1 MRRVPATLWIGAAL
15 SLLFVGAALLSRVWT
30 PADPT
35 GMNIAARLKG
45 PGEAGL
51 LGADQ
56 IGRDVLSI
64 VMAGAWTSLG
74 IALTATAI
82 GGAVGTAT
90 GMAAAAGRGG
100 FERAVMAANG
110 VLFAFPPILSAI
122 LLGALLGP
130 GAGTAILAIGL
141 FMVPVFARIARG
153 AALQV
158 WSRDFIK
165 AARMAGKGPVR
176 ISIEHVLPNI
186 SAQIIVQFAIQTGLA
201 ILAEA
206 GLSFLGMG
214 VAPPNPSWGR
224 MLSEAQT
231 YLSSAPHLVLAPGL
245 AIAGAVLGLNLLGDG
260 LRDLTD
266 PRRGQ
271 AA

>member
-1 MRRVPATLWIGAAL
+1 MRGPL
-15 SLLFVGAALLSRVWT
+15 SLWLGGAITTLLVGTALLSRVWT

-35 GMNIAARLKG
+35 GMDIVNRLKG
-45 PGEAGL
+45 PSAAAP
-51 LGADQ
+51 LGTDQ

-74 IALTATAI
+74 TALVAVI
-82 GGAVGTAT
+82 VGGAVGTAI
-90 GMAAAAGRGG
+90 GVAAAARGG
-100 FERAVMAANG
+100 RSERAAMAVMG

-130 GAGTAILAIGL
+130 GATTAIVAIGV

-153 AALQV
+153 AAIQI
-158 WSRDFIK
+158 WARDYIV
-165 AARMAGKGPVR
+165 AARMAGKGAAR
-176 ISIEHVLPNI
+176 ITVEHVLPNI
-186 SAQIIVQFAIQTGLA
+186 SAQIIVQLAIQTGLA

-214 VAPPNPSWGR
+214 AAPPNPSWGR
-224 MLSEAQT
+224 MLGEAQT
-231 YLSSAPHLVLAPGL
+231 YLGSAPHLVLAPGL
-245 AIAGAVLGLNLLGDG
+245 AIAVAVLGLNLLGDG
-260 LRDLTD
+260 LRDAMD
-266 PRRGQ
+266 PRRRQ